1 MDYLLFNPLANKLMY
16 RFVRGELESLGFD
29 AAKIRQERNSV
40 GDRKVETEKL
50 FTLTVHIRD
59 MVYTIDAANYETLI
73 TSMLR
78 IS

>member
-1 MDYLLFNPLANKLMY
+1 
-16 RFVRGELESLGFD
+16 VRGELESLGFD